1 LEVGDA
7 KFDNFAA
14 KFKTWMMEQEC
25 QGHCFSDCADNLQNK
40 LTQRLLDLNAE
51 ISEDDGLK
59 FAVPSLKRSKFSL
72 FDDSTTPE
80 FREMKTHKKASAN
93 THPEN
98 SNVENILKLMQKFMD
113 HEVEQ
118 V

>member
-1 LEVGDA
+1 
-7 KFDNFAA
+7 
-14 KFKTWMMEQEC
+14 M
-25 QGHCFSDCADNLQNK
+25 QNK

-51 ISEDDGLK
+51 ISEDDGLE

-80 FREMKTHKKASAN
+80 FREMKMNKNASAN